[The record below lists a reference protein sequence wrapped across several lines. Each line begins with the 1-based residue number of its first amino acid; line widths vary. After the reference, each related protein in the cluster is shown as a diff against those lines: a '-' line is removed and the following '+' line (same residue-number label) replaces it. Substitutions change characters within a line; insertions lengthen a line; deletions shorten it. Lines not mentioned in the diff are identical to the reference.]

1 MIVTDERVAVF
12 VAKACGVVIH
22 PPYTLLGV
30 ERGGEIVAGV
40 VFNMWTGPDIH
51 LTVAG
56 HGWTRGTMA
65 EIGHYVFGQLQCE
78 RMTFITE
85 QPSVVRLAEKLGGQ
99 VEGLIRNHF
108 GKDRPGFLVGVL
120 KDDYPW

>member
-1 MIVTDERVAVF
+1 MIVTDDRVAAF
-12 VAKACGVVIH
+12 VAKTCGVIVN
-22 PPYTLLGV
+22 PPYTLMGV
-30 ERGGEIVAGV
+30 ERDGQIIAGV
-40 VFNMWTGPDIH
+40 VFNMWTGPDVH

-56 HGWTRGTMA
+56 HGWTRGVLA
-65 EIGHYVFGQLQCE
+65 DIGQYVFGQLKCE

-85 QPSVVRLAEKLGGQ
+85 QPAVVRLAERLGGQ
-99 VEGLIRNHF
+99 VEGLMRNYF